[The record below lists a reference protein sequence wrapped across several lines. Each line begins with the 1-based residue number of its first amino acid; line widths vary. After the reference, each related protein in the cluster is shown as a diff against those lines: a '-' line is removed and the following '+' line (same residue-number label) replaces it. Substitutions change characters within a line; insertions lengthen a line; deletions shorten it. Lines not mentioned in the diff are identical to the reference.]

1 MLNKGS
7 FLVVMA
13 LFCLMALTGW
23 YAAGLTRL
31 PTLPDVGA
39 FNMGVLTT
47 AHVVQTTDTGAL
59 QYQGDMAEATQ
70 INNGDIHFKG
80 LNILFYN
87 TENDITPWNL
97 KADRGTAIDRN
108 TEIDLQGNVALSRA
122 VTANSAPILVQTAAA
137 MIYPNSQKVTGEG
150 LITLSQPGTMNQ
162 TTGVGFVVNLQQ
174 KTANLLSQVKSI
186 YAPR

>member
-7 FLVVMA
+7 LLVVMV

-47 AHVVQTTDTGAL
+47 AHVIQTTDAGAL
-59 QYQGDMAEATQ
+59 QYQGSMAEATK

-87 TENDITPWNL
+87 AANDATPWNL
-97 KADRGTAIDRN
+97 KADTGTAIDQN

-122 VTANSAPILVQTAAA
+122 STANSVPILVQTAAA
-137 MIYPNSQKVTGEG
+137 TIYPNSQKVTGAG

-162 TTGVGFVVNLQQ
+162 TSGVGFNVNLQQ
-174 KTANLLSQVKSI
+174 KAVNLLSQVKTI